1 MGLRWIY
8 ARLDSLAEWSCV
20 RPDLKICAIM
30 NWHHD
35 LLFGICN
42 VNKSSFLEA
51 CRGRRIY
58 GHIQLAHHSAIRAMG
73 GCRIICVHERA
84 VGIYM
89 YSSHISAKPGA
100 DMPREFHHM

>member
-20 RPDLKICAIM
+20 RPDLKIWAIM

-51 CRGRRIY
+51 CRGCWIY
-58 GHIQLAHHSAIRAMG
+58 DAKGSWDIGCTILVGTSFSHSCHG
-73 GCRIICVHERA
+73 GLQN
-84 VGIYM
+84 YM
-89 YSSHISAKPGA
+89 CA
-100 DMPREFHHM
+100 